1 MSNTRSHTRPVRLD
15 RSKLLGFDQLPQQS
29 NGSPSATSRLTKV
42 GEKGIRRSDS
52 TPLPKS

>member
-15 RSKLLGFDQLPQQS
+15 RSKLLGFDQLP
-29 NGSPSATSRLTKV
+29 TSRLTKV
-42 GEKGIRRSDS
+42 GEKGIRRSPS